1 MKGMPTV
8 AEKLRTAR
16 EAQNLT
22 IQVVAEKTKIRT
34 DHLRA
39 IEAGD
44 YNVFAAPIY
53 IRGTVKIYAT
63 ILKLDTDRLL
73 IELDGELNHSA
84 KFSEPPPLN
93 PAGGKSVVD
102 HLTYFLAKL
111 NWKMGVVGLIAAVVC
126 VVVGLV
132 AWGVHH
138 QKTHNPLAN
147 LPPAVYQA
155 SHSGETLPLP
165 AHR

>member
-1 MKGMPTV
+1 MEGMPTV
-8 AEKLRTAR
+8 AEKLRAAR

-22 IQVVAEKTKIRT
+22 IQAVAERTKIRT

-53 IRGTVKIYAT
+53 IRGTVKIFASL
-63 ILKLDTDRLL
+63 LKLDTDRLL
-73 IELDGELNHSA
+73 AELDGELNHSA
-84 KFSEPPPLN
+84 KLSSPPPLR
-93 PAGGKSVVD
+93 PAAGKTVVD
-102 HLTYFLAKL
+102 HLTFFLAKL
-111 NWKMGVVGLIAAVVC
+111 NWKVGVVLVALLSVC
-126 VVVGLV
+126 VVVGLIS
-132 AWGVHH
+132 WGVHH
-138 QKTHNPLAN
+138 RKAHDPTVN

-155 SHSGETLPLP
+155 SNSGETLPLP

>member
-8 AEKLRTAR
+8 AEKLRAAR

-22 IQVVAEKTKIRT
+22 IQAVAEKSKIRT

-63 ILKLDTDRLL
+63 ILKLDVDRLL
-73 IELDGELNHSA
+73 TELDGELNHSA
-84 KFSEPPPLN
+84 KLSEPPPLT
-93 PAGGKSVVD
+93 PATGKSVVD
-102 HLTYFLAKL
+102 HLTFFLAKL
-111 NWKMGVVGLIAAVVC
+111 NWKMGVVGIVVALVC
-126 VVVGLV
+126 LVVGMI

-138 QKTHNPLAN
+138 HKTHNPLAN
-147 LPPAVYQA
+147 LPPAVYQPGN
-155 SHSGETLPLP
+155 SGETLPLP
-165 AHR
+165 QHQ